1 MKAENTPIRRS
12 KELIQLSRDHHDGL
26 LLCWKIRTGLKNSI
40 DKKRITDYVLHFFE
54 HELREHFRQEEE
66 IVFSLLADNDP
77 KKTEVFAQHDIL
89 YGIIE
94 KIKEQ
99 PSEWQYLL
107 TQFADQLDGHIRFE
121 ERELFPY
128 IEQQTEQTVLQEAG
142 KQIDAL
148 HKQHT
153 AITWQDEF
161 WIIKK

>member
-1 MKAENTPIRRS
+1 MQNVFEIYKGNRKDHFASHRKTKQGNNRKADQRS
-12 KELIQLSRDHHDGL
+12 SRPFFYWFHL
-26 LLCWKIRTGLKNSI
+26 N
-40 DKKRITDYVLHFFE
+40 FFE
-54 HELREHFRQEEE
+54 HELPEHFRQEEE

-77 KKTEVFAQHDIL
+77 KKTEVYAQHDIL

-94 KIKEQ
+94 KIKEL